1 MSAAAA
7 MRLTQ
12 LHGEPK
18 STLVGPAHARDG
30 TEVPVLPWP
39 DQTPHNADRSRGRPN
54 PWGAPH
60 VWRPLGSLFLGTLFD
75 VEAAHRLVDRIQD
88 EFPVLGEQVTVNVL
102 GRLDLAVPIWL
113 ATWTSDAP
121 DAMSRD
127 AQTCRSSWAVYLT
140 MPSW

>member
-39 DQTPHNADRSRGRPN
+39 DQTPHNGDAEGKLLVNAVGMNLRGAAIASPCSVRCGVPC
-54 PWGAPH
+54 
-60 VWRPLGSLFLGTLFD
+60 LGGC
-75 VEAAHRLVDRIQD
+75 E
-88 EFPVLGEQVTVNVL
+88 
-102 GRLDLAVPIWL
+102 GR
-113 ATWTSDAP
+113 
-121 DAMSRD
+121 
-127 AQTCRSSWAVYLT
+127 Y
-140 MPSW
+140 

>member
-39 DQTPHNADRSRGRPN
+39 DQTPHNGDRSRAS
-54 PWGAPH
+54 GA
-60 VWRPLGSLFLGTLFD
+60 
-75 VEAAHRLVDRIQD
+75 
-88 EFPVLGEQVTVNVL
+88 VLWCVH
-102 GRLDLAVPIWL
+102 
-113 ATWTSDAP
+113 
-121 DAMSRD
+121 RD
-127 AQTCRSSWAVYLT
+127 ASCRRL
-140 MPSW
+140 PGHI